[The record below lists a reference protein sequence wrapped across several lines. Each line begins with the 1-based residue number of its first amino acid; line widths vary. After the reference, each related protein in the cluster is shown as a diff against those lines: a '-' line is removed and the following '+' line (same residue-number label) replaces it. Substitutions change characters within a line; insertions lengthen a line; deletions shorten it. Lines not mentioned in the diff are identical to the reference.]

1 MNWFHEA
8 KLIRDVP
15 EEVGKTWLEDRPGW
29 QDENALVAVGPDGVV
44 LAAPGGLLEGL
55 DVILADEN
63 LEFQHKKKLDK
74 YVTLLL
80 TLLHM
85 QVGIERKHDQ
95 KINRFVDFDLTVTI
109 HATNKICLQLRLL
122 SRATKS
128 RRCGEK
134 KERSWKVWH

>member
-1 MNWFHEA
+1 M
-8 KLIRDVP
+8 
-15 EEVGKTWLEDRPGW
+15 
-29 QDENALVAVGPDGVV
+29 V

-55 DVILADEN
+55 DVVLADEN
-63 LEFQHKKKLDK
+63 LEFQHKKNLINMLPS
-74 YVTLLL
+74 YFV
-80 TLLHM
+80 LHM

-134 KERSWKVWH
+134 KERS

>member
-63 LEFQHKKKLDK
+63 LEFQHKKNLINMLPS
-74 YVTLLL
+74 YFV
-80 TLLHM
+80 LHM
-85 QVGIERKHDQ
+85 QVGIERKHYQ
-95 KINRFVDFDLTVTI
+95 KVNRFVDFDLTVTI

-134 KERSWKVWH
+134 KERSWKGWH